1 MPDKFTAVWVS
12 HTSIS
17 DFLKC
22 PRSYYLK
29 NVYKDPKTNHKIQ
42 LMAPPLALG
51 SAVHEVLESLSVLPT
66 DKRFDVPLLEKFE
79 TAWKKVT
86 GKQGGFID
94 KDVEHTYR
102 KRGEAMLRR
111 VQDSPGPLT
120 RLAVKI
126 KEDLPQYWLSEED
139 NIILCGKIDWLE
151 YLKESDSV
159 HIIDFKTSKTEENSA
174 SLQLPIYHLLV
185 HNCQHRTVQGAS
197 YWYLGLHDTLTSKE
211 LPDLAEAHES
221 VLKVAREIKTARSL
235 ERFRCPQGE
244 EGCYACRPMEQIL
257 RGEGEF
263 VGENDYRQ
271 DVYILPPKGSAGN
284 EKESVI
290 L

>member
-1 MPDKFTAVWVS
+1 MPDKYTAVWVS

-29 NVYKDPKTNHKIQ
+29 NVYKDPKTKHKIQ

-51 SAVHEVLESLSVLPT
+51 SAVHEVLESLSVIPT
-66 DKRFDVPLLEKFE
+66 DKRFDEPLLEKFE
-79 TAWKKVT
+79 RAWKKIS
-86 GKQGGFID
+86 GKKGGFLSA
-94 KDVEHTYR
+94 DVEATYKR
-102 KRGEAMLRR
+102 RGEAMLRR
-111 VQDSPGPLT
+111 VQENPGPLT

-126 KEDLPQYWLSEED
+126 KEDLPHYWLSEED

-151 YLKESDSV
+151 YFPDSDSV
-159 HIIDFKTSKTEENSA
+159 HIIDFKTSKTEEDGG

-185 HNCQHRTVQGAS
+185 HNCQRRKVDGAS
-197 YWYLGLHDTLTSKE
+197 YWYLDLNDDLTPKE
-211 LPDLAEAHES
+211 LPDLVEAHET
-221 VLKVAREIKTARSL
+221 VLKVARDIKTARNL
-235 ERFRCPQGE
+235 ERYRCPHGE
-244 EGCYACRPMEQIL
+244 EGCYACRPMERIL
-257 RGEGEF
+257 KGEGEF

-271 DVYILPPKGSAGN
+271 DVYILPPAS
-284 EKESVI
+284 KEDEEESII